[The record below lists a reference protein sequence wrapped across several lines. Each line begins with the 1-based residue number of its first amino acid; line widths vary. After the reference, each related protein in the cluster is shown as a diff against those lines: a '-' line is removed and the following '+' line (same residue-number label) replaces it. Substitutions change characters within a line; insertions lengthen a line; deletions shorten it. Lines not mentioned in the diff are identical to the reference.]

1 LVFKRS
7 ARYIAQTKR
16 NMLAVQTGRTSPVTP
31 SVMKGWNAVT
41 NSADATPA

>member
-16 NMLAVQTGRTSPVTP
+16 NMLAVVRGRITPVT
-31 SVMKGWNAVT
+31 SSERNG
-41 NSADATPA
+41 